1 MARRLLVDTD
11 GGTDDA
17 LALALLVALGRAPAF
32 VTTSFGNVALD
43 QATDNILATLAILG
57 CDAPVHAGAARPLI
71 GAAIDAADVHG
82 EDGLGGAPRPAKQ
95 ADVASRNGVDFLR
108 TVLREAAESE
118 EPIDILALGP
128 LTNLALAFA
137 AEPAIAAGVGELVI
151 MGGTVFGRGNVTGAA
166 EFNIL
171 ADPEAAA
178 MVLALPLPTVMVPWE
193 PCVEAALAGDLAMVE
208 RALAFTAAFP
218 GAVLS
223 LGSATVMSPGP
234 REEKFAAA
242 ARFYNA
248 AGEAGRRHGVT
259 VAFHPSSHHDT
270 LLETRA
276 DYDRIM
282 ELTDPALIGW
292 VPDTGHILRGRQDI
306 LDTLESYSDRIRY
319 LHLKDVDAAGRWAM
333 LGAGACDIPA
343 VIATVAKAPN
353 FNGWLVV
360 EEESE
365 EAGRDPAAAVAR
377 NRRMLKDVVG
387 V

>member
-82 EDGLGGAPRPAKQ
+82 EDGLGGAPRPARQ
-95 ADVASRNGVDFLR
+95 ADIASRNAVDFLR
-108 TVLREAAESE
+108 ATLREAAKAG

-137 AEPAIAAGVGELVI
+137 AEPEIARGLGELVI

-178 MVLALPLPTVMVPWE
+178 MVLALPLPLPTVMVPWE
-193 PCVEAALAGDLAMVE
+193 PCVEAALAGDDLD
-208 RALAFTAAFP
+208 AL
-218 GAVLS
+218 
-223 LGSATVMSPGP
+223 
-234 REEKFAAA
+234 FAAA
-242 ARFYNA
+242 PAGPRRDFLLALSDQLRRVSIGYGEGDRLAPADPLAAAVLVERGIATATLTTGVAVECGGAFARGA
-248 AGEAGRRHGVT
+248 TILDLPRKWSLPPVT
-259 VAFHPSSHHDT
+259 V
-270 LLETRA
+270 
-276 DYDRIM
+276 
-282 ELTDPALIGW
+282 
-292 VPDTGHILRGRQDI
+292 
-306 LDTLESYSDRIRY
+306 
-319 LHLKDVDAAGRWAM
+319 
-333 LGAGACDIPA
+333 
-343 VIATVAKAPN
+343 
-353 FNGWLVV
+353 V
-360 EEESE
+360 EHV
-365 EAGRDPAAAVAR
+365 DPAAF
-377 NRRMLKDVVG
+377 RRLFAAAISA
-387 V
+387 

>member
-1 MARRLLVDTD
+1 MTKGKSMLKPACQTYTWEMLGNAFRGGPDDLLAAIGGAGYQGIEITDTMI
-11 GGTDDA
+11 GAYAGRPAAFAEA
-17 LALALLVALGRAPAF
+17 LAQNGLVLVAFACG
-32 VTTSFGNVALD
+32 S
-43 QATDNILATLAILG
+43 
-57 CDAPVHAGAARPLI
+57 
-71 GAAIDAADVHG
+71 
-82 EDGLGGAPRPAKQ
+82 
-95 ADVASRNGVDFLR
+95 ASGF
-108 TVLREAAESE
+108 TE
-118 EPIDILALGP
+118 
-128 LTNLALAFA
+128 
-137 AEPAIAAGVGELVI
+137 
-151 MGGTVFGRGNVTGAA
+151 
-166 EFNIL
+166 
-171 ADPEAAA
+171 
-178 MVLALPLPTVMVPWE
+178 
-193 PCVEAALAGDLAMVE
+193 EAALADDLAMVE

-270 LLETRA
+270 LLESRA

-306 LDTLESYSDRIRY
+306 LDTLATYSERIRY
-319 LHLKDVDAAGRWAM
+319 LHLKDVDASGRWAM

-343 VIATVAKAPN
+343 VIETVAKAPN

>member
-71 GAAIDAADVHG
+71 GAAIDASDVHG
-82 EDGLGGAPRPAKQ
+82 KDGLGGAPRPAKQ

-108 TVLREAAESE
+108 RVLREAADAGD
-118 EPIDILALGP
+118 PIDILALGP

-137 AEPAIAAGVGELVI
+137 AEPGIAAGVGELVI

-193 PCVEAALAGDLAMVE
+193 PCVEAALAGDDLD
-208 RALAFTAAFP
+208 AL
-218 GAVLS
+218 
-223 LGSATVMSPGP
+223 
-234 REEKFAAA
+234 FAAA
-242 ARFYNA
+242 PAGPRRDFLLALSDQLRRVSIGYGEGDRLAPADPLAAAVLVERGVATATLSTGVAVECGGAFARGA
-248 AGEAGRRHGVT
+248 TILDLPRKWSLPPVT
-259 VAFHPSSHHDT
+259 V
-270 LLETRA
+270 
-276 DYDRIM
+276 
-282 ELTDPALIGW
+282 
-292 VPDTGHILRGRQDI
+292 
-306 LDTLESYSDRIRY
+306 
-319 LHLKDVDAAGRWAM
+319 
-333 LGAGACDIPA
+333 
-343 VIATVAKAPN
+343 
-353 FNGWLVV
+353 V
-360 EEESE
+360 EHV
-365 EAGRDPAAAVAR
+365 DPAAF
-377 NRRMLKDVVG
+377 RRLFAAAISA
-387 V
+387 

>member
-95 ADVASRNGVDFLR
+95 ADVASRNGVDLLR
-108 TVLREAAESE
+108 TVLREAAESG

-193 PCVEAALAGDLAMVE
+193 PCVEAALAGDDLD
-208 RALAFTAAFP
+208 AL
-218 GAVLS
+218 
-223 LGSATVMSPGP
+223 
-234 REEKFAAA
+234 FAAA
-242 ARFYNA
+242 PAGPRRDFLLTLSDQLRRVSIGYGEGDRLAPADPLAAAVLVERGIATATLSTGVAVECGGAFARGA
-248 AGEAGRRHGVT
+248 TILDLPRKWSLPPVT
-259 VAFHPSSHHDT
+259 V
-270 LLETRA
+270 
-276 DYDRIM
+276 
-282 ELTDPALIGW
+282 
-292 VPDTGHILRGRQDI
+292 
-306 LDTLESYSDRIRY
+306 
-319 LHLKDVDAAGRWAM
+319 
-333 LGAGACDIPA
+333 
-343 VIATVAKAPN
+343 
-353 FNGWLVV
+353 V
-360 EEESE
+360 EHV
-365 EAGRDPAAAVAR
+365 DPAAF
-377 NRRMLKDVVG
+377 RRLFAAAISA
-387 V
+387 

>member
-1 MARRLLVDTD
+1 MMARRLLVDTD

-193 PCVEAALAGDLAMVE
+193 PCVEAALAGDDLDALFASAPAGPRRDFLLALSDQLRRVSIGYGEGDRLAPADPLAAAVLVE
-208 RALAFTAAFP
+208 RSIATATLTTGVAVECGGAFARGATILDLPRKWNLPPVTVVEHVDPAAFRR
-218 GAVLS
+218 L
-223 LGSATVMSPGP
+223 
-234 REEKFAAA
+234 FAAA
-242 ARFYNA
+242 ISA
-248 AGEAGRRHGVT
+248 A
-259 VAFHPSSHHDT
+259 
-270 LLETRA
+270 
-276 DYDRIM
+276 
-282 ELTDPALIGW
+282 
-292 VPDTGHILRGRQDI
+292 
-306 LDTLESYSDRIRY
+306 
-319 LHLKDVDAAGRWAM
+319 
-333 LGAGACDIPA
+333 
-343 VIATVAKAPN
+343 
-353 FNGWLVV
+353 
-360 EEESE
+360 
-365 EAGRDPAAAVAR
+365 
-377 NRRMLKDVVG
+377 
-387 V
+387 